1 MNSMKR
7 ILGTIKNMLLLAA
20 WGTAETLLILV
31 LVLLYPLE
39 VITEILL
46 HLCRGTH
53 KRHQEMLEKLNLT

>member
-39 VITEILL
+39 VITELL
-46 HLCRGTH
+46 LKLENRVQD
-53 KRHQEMLEKLNLT
+53 KHQAMLEELNLI

>member
-31 LVLLYPLE
+31 LLVLFPLE
-39 VITEILL
+39 VITELL
-46 HLCRGTH
+46 LKLENRVQD
-53 KRHQEMLEKLNLT
+53 KHQAMLEELNLI

>member
-1 MNSMKR
+1 MKR

-39 VITEILL
+39 VIMEILL
-46 HLCRGTH
+46 KVWEKTNT
-53 KRHQEMLEKLNLT
+53 RHQEMLEKLNLT